1 MNILEV
7 AFYVSRNL
15 YELAVQLPP
24 PLADKRLVLFD
35 LDGVLVDTRANML
48 AAWSA
53 VRRELGIDVPF
64 DAYIAEIGQPFG
76 SIMRRLGIGHLS
88 DSAEIIYRQRSAR
101 DLASAPVY
109 ANIAIMLDG
118 LYAAGRLLGIVT
130 SKDSER
136 TAILLERL
144 PPVFSIVR
152 CPDSVCR
159 GKPAPDHLMMAMAL
173 TRCDPCETL
182 YVGDMASDAEAAR
195 RAGIDFLHAAWGYGE
210 RPPGTS
216 LQVTHPE
223 QIAQL
228 LLPEK
233 VECVG

>member
-1 MNILEV
+1 M
-7 AFYVSRNL
+7 R
-15 YELAVQLPP
+15 LPP
-24 PLADKRLVLFD
+24 LLADKRLVLFD
-35 LDGVLVDTRANML
+35 LDGVLVDTRANMQ

-53 VRRELGIDVPF
+53 VCRELRIAVPF
-64 DAYIAEIGQPFG
+64 DAYIAEIGQPFA

-88 DSAEIIYRQRSAR
+88 DGAEAIYRTRSAL

-109 ANIAIMLDG
+109 ADVALMLDG
-118 LYAAGRLLGIVT
+118 LHAAGRRLGIVT

-136 TAILLERL
+136 TAILLEKL
-144 PPVFSIVR
+144 PPVFCVVR
-152 CPDSVCR
+152 CPDSACR

-216 LQVTHPE
+216 FQADHPKQILQ
-223 QIAQL
+223 AL
-228 LLPEK
+228 LETPAK
-233 VECVG
+233 RFA

>member
-15 YELAVQLPP
+15 YEIAVQLPP

-88 DSAEIIYRQRSAR
+88 DSAETIYRQRSAR
-101 DLASAPVY
+101 DLASVPVY
-109 ANIAIMLDG
+109 ADIALMLDG
-118 LYAAGRLLGIVT
+118 LYAAGRRLGIVT

-144 PPVFSIVR
+144 PPVFPS
-152 CPDSVCR
+152 CA
-159 GKPAPDHLMMAMAL
+159 APTA
-173 TRCDPCETL
+173 P
-182 YVGDMASDAEAAR
+182 VAANR
-195 RAGIDFLHAAWGYGE
+195 RRI
-210 RPPGTS
+210 T
-216 LQVTHPE
+216 
-223 QIAQL
+223 
-228 LLPEK
+228 
-233 VECVG
+233 C